1 MNGIKEF
8 NFNGKFQGIA
18 TSATESI
25 NILFIIKKPKKNTFT
40 WIIAKALIVICKLF
54 WFDAEMHC

>member
-40 WIIAKALIVICKLF
+40 
-54 WFDAEMHC
+54 